1 MCNRRRHRHTY
12 TSPVCGV
19 CVWGGVCVWV
29 GVSSGRGGCGV
40 CVCVCRVVCVWSVCV
55 GGFKIDIII
64 MCHILTSYCQPLEFP
79 GYRPYSGARHLTG

>member
-1 MCNRRRHRHTY
+1 MDGE
-12 TSPVCGV
+12 GV
-19 CVWGGVCVWV
+19 ECVWGCVCRV
-29 GVSSGRGGCGV
+29 V